1 MNTTSKEN
9 TSSQYKTQKEFSE
22 FQWNSKV
29 LNVLQLYQQITMI
42 LQPLV

>member
-1 MNTTSKEN
+1 MNTTSKKN

-22 FQWNSKV
+22 FQWDSKV
-29 LNVLQLYQQITMI
+29 LNVLQQITMI

>member
-22 FQWNSKV
+22 FQWDSKV
-29 LNVLQLYQQITMI
+29 LNVLQQITMI